1 MEEYN
6 FISKLLYLGSYQ
18 FYLELALA
26 FLVLAVNFKKRKFFY
41 FFIPLMLAIGI
52 PYYFLPH
59 IQVLGFNIGY
69 LLVFATI
76 IVVMIP
82 LYDVKINYIIVNALV
97 AFSLQHISWN
107 LMFIL
112 LDVLP
117 LTPESPQFVF
127 ILIML
132 GVYILIYGV
141 TLFFFWKFKIKL
153 SHLSRNPVV
162 ITLGVINIAI
172 VFILSQLIGSW
183 TPVTRAYTIL
193 SSLLCST
200 LLYVYPYSRASYE
213 RRKELVLEKQMLE
226 RLIELQAREN
236 ETYRETREILNM
248 KYHDLKHQLD
258 VLSEIKNRNEMV
270 ENIKDIKNKI
280 YVYDAYASTGNTVVD
295 IVLTQKS
302 LICSSKNIRF
312 TYIVDGEALKVFS
325 NNDIASLLGN
335 ILDNA
340 IEAADKEE
348 GDYRLI
354 KLNVAKNNRVLT
366 ISQSNYTKNH
376 PVTYDDLPKSTKMD
390 QGIHGYGLKSIKY
403 ITEKY
408 GGEMDI
414 KFDEET
420 FRLNL
425 VFPL

>member
-1 MEEYN
+1 MEEFS
-6 FISKLLYLGSYQ
+6 FIPKILFLGSYQ

-26 FLVLAVNFKKRKFFY
+26 FLVLAVNFKKRKHFY
-41 FFIPLMLAIGI
+41 YFLPLVLAVGI
-52 PYYFLPH
+52 PYYFLPY
-59 IQVLGFNIGY
+59 IEVLNFNIGY

-82 LYDVKINYIIVNALV
+82 LYDVKINYVIVNALV
-97 AFSLQHISWN
+97 AFSLQHITWN
-107 LMFIL
+107 LMYIF

-117 LTPESPQFVF
+117 LTPEHPQYIF
-127 ILIML
+127 ILIMVA
-132 GVYILIYGV
+132 VYVLIYGL
-141 TLFFFWKFKIKL
+141 TLFFFWRFKVKL
-153 SHLSRNPVV
+153 SHLSRNPIV
-162 ITLGVINIAI
+162 ITLGIINIVI
-172 VFILSQLIGSW
+172 VFILSQLIGTW
-183 TPVTRAYTIL
+183 TPVTRSYTVI
-193 SSLLCST
+193 SSLLCSI

-213 RRKELVLEKQMLE
+213 KRKELVLEKQMLE

-258 VLSEIKNRNEMV
+258 VLSEIENRNEII
-270 ENIKDIKNKI
+270 ENIKDIKNKVD
-280 YVYDAYASTGNTVVD
+280 VYDAYASTGNTVVD

-302 LICSSKNIRF
+302 LICSSKDIRF
-312 TYIVDGEALKVFS
+312 TYIVDGEALKIFS

-354 KLNVAKNNRVLT
+354 KLNITKNNKVLT
-366 ISQSNYTKNH
+366 INQSNYTKNH
-376 PVTYDDLPKSTKMD
+376 PMNDDELPKTTKMD
-390 QGIHGYGLKSIKY
+390 KGIHGYGLKSIKY

-414 KFDEET
+414 KFDAET
-420 FRLNL
+420 FRLSL